1 MIRFV
6 LLDVDNTLLD
16 FHRSSESAIRHLFD
30 ESGWPFDNGTLVTF
44 HRINNGL
51 WDQVETRAITKEQL
65 YERRWN
71 LIFEALGMN
80 EDGHAFEQRF
90 LARLAVEAVPVD
102 GAAELLRYLAPKYT
116 VCVASNAPHEQQ
128 IKRMN
133 HSKLL
138 PYVSEMF
145 TSERLGVSKPDKA
158 FFDACLEILKPATLD
173 EVIIIGDSISADIR
187 GGQAAGIA
195 TCWFNPNGLKAPD
208 DCIPTYTVTH
218 LSDIL
223 GIL

>member
-16 FHRSSESAIRHLFD
+16 FHRCAESAIRHLFEQNGWACTD
-30 ESGWPFDNGTLVTF
+30 ETLATF

-51 WDQVETRAITKEQL
+51 WASLEKREITKEQL

-71 LIFEALGMN
+71 LIFAALGIDA
-80 EDGHAFEQRF
+80 DGHAFEERF
-90 LARLAVEAVPVD
+90 LEQLAVEAVPVD
-102 GAAELLRYLAPKYT
+102 GAPELLRYLAEKYT

-128 IKRMN
+128 IKRMT
-133 HSKLL
+133 HSGLM
-138 PYVSEMF
+138 PYIAEMF

-158 FFDACLEILKPATLD
+158 FFDACFEILKPASLD
-173 EVIIIGDSISADIR
+173 EIIIVGDSISADIR
-187 GGQAAGIA
+187 GGKAAGIA
-195 TCWFNPNGLKAPD
+195 TCWFNPHGENPPA
-208 DCIPTYTVTH
+208 DCIPTHTVTH
-218 LSDIL
+218 LREIM

>member
-16 FHRSSESAIRHLFD
+16 FHRSSESAIRHLFE
-30 ESGWPFDNGTLVTF
+30 ESGWPFSDETLATF

-51 WDQVETRAITKEQL
+51 WDQVETRAITKEEL

-71 LIFEALGMN
+71 LIFGALGMH

-102 GAAELLRYLAPKYT
+102 GALKLLQYLAPKYT

-128 IKRMN
+128 IKRMT
-133 HSKLL
+133 HSHLM
-138 PYVSEMF
+138 PYVEEMF

-158 FFDACLEILKPATLD
+158 FFDACLEILKPVSPS

-187 GGQAAGIA
+187 GGKAAGIA
-195 TCWFNPNGLKAPD
+195 TCWFNPNGLKAPN
-208 DCIPTYTVTH
+208 DCIPTHTVAH
-218 LSDIL
+218 LSEIMRIL
-223 GIL
+223 